1 MITPFIRAL
10 LLIATIIPQ
19 LTYAQLLTDEAA
31 KNHIKQGMD
40 KLYNM
45 EFTEADQHFQK
56 VKNAYINH
64 PVGELLHAI
73 QIQWQNMPVEKNPIA
88 LNKYLTALE
97 KSKKQAENLYKEGKY
112 KEEATFFLIAT
123 YGYIALSYNY
133 QKEYSKAV
141 LEAKQAYGYL
151 KEGMKYKNP
160 DFLFTTGLYNF
171 YRIQYPETHPVVKPV
186 MLFFEGGNKALGLQ
200 QLESAIQK
208 ATFSREEAAIYLT
221 NIYLKYQND
230 RPKALHTAAY
240 LGKKYPNNKLFTM
253 RYAETLLLNG
263 QFTEAEKQIDK
274 LKNTPSNSLYW
285 LAIHTF
291 EGILA
296 EIRDKDK
303 PAAMQHYQK
312 AAQMI
317 ADRRYTSEYKGLAY
331 LGLARNYSHLNQ
343 PEKAKLYAKKCQEI
357 AEYHWVIEEAKQW
370 EKKSNR

>member
-1 MITPFIRAL
+1 MTLFSRAFL
-10 LLIATIIPQ
+10 LTIAIIPQ
-19 LTYAQLLTDEAA
+19 LSFAQLLTDEVA
-31 KNHIKQGMD
+31 KNHIKLGMD

-45 EFTEADQHFQK
+45 EFTDAEHHFHK
-56 VKNAYINH
+56 VKSTYLNH

-73 QIQWQNMPVEKNPIA
+73 QIQWQNTPVEKNPSA
-88 LNKYLTALE
+88 LSKYLTALE
-97 KSKKQAENLYKEGKY
+97 KSKKQAENLYKQGKY

-151 KEGMKYKNP
+151 KEGMKYKNS
-160 DFLFTTGLYNF
+160 DFLFTSGLYNF

-200 QLESAIQK
+200 QLENAIQK
-208 ATFSREEAAIYLT
+208 ATFSREEAAIYLI

-230 RPKALHTAAY
+230 RPKALQTATY

-253 RYAETLLLNG
+253 RYAEALLLNG
-263 QFTEAEKQIDK
+263 QFTEAEKQIDR
-274 LKNTPSNSLYW
+274 LKNTSSNSLYW

-303 PAAMQHYQK
+303 QAAIQHYQK
-312 AAQMI
+312 AVQLT

-331 LGLARNYSHLNQ
+331 LGLSRNYYFLNQ

-357 AEYHWVIEEAKQW
+357 AEYHWVLDEAKQI
-370 EKKSNR
+370 EKKLK